1 MTGGRL
7 RAQSVHPTGRIE
19 RVLAMRDSNRL
30 RHEVWFSF
38 LIFSSAVAVAAEVKV
53 LSDGPLEPAL
63 VGIAETFRR
72 ASGHDVKFVFGLSP
86 VIHKRITDGEAA
98 DVVIIQPDFIEELV
112 KAGKVA
118 AGEHPVIGRVGIGL
132 FTRADAAA
140 PADVST
146 SQGLKQAL
154 QSADTLIFN
163 NVASGNY
170 FATVLERL
178 GIAEAVK
185 TKVTR
190 TTPPDVIARIV
201 QGKGSDIGIY
211 PVTLIVADRR
221 LKLIGALPSELQS
234 YIAYA
239 AAMMSNAASTD
250 AGQAFIRFLGSPASK
265 AAFGAAGVN

>member
-1 MTGGRL
+1 M
-7 RAQSVHPTGRIE
+7 SC
-19 RVLAMRDSNRL
+19 
-30 RHEVWFSF
+30 
-38 LIFSSAVAVAAEVKV
+38 
-53 LSDGPLEPAL
+53 PAL
-63 VGIAETFRR
+63 GRCRDR
-72 ASGHDVKFVFGLSP
+72 AHNGGGSACSECWFDRG
-86 VIHKRITDGEAA
+86 
-98 DVVIIQPDFIEELV
+98 
-112 KAGKVA
+112 
-118 AGEHPVIGRVGIGL
+118 
-132 FTRADAAA
+132 

-146 SQGLKQAL
+146 FQGLKQAL

-201 QGKGSDIGIY
+201 QGKGSDIGVY

-250 AGQAFIRFLGSPASK
+250 AGQTFIRFLGSPASR

>member
-1 MTGGRL
+1 LGRCRDRAHNGGGS
-7 RAQSVHPTGRIE
+7 ACSE
-19 RVLAMRDSNRL
+19 C
-30 RHEVWFSF
+30 WF
-38 LIFSSAVAVAAEVKV
+38 
-53 LSDGPLEPAL
+53 DRG
-63 VGIAETFRR
+63 
-72 ASGHDVKFVFGLSP
+72 
-86 VIHKRITDGEAA
+86 
-98 DVVIIQPDFIEELV
+98 
-112 KAGKVA
+112 
-118 AGEHPVIGRVGIGL
+118 
-132 FTRADAAA
+132 

-146 SQGLKQAL
+146 FQGLKQAL

-201 QGKGSDIGIY
+201 QGKGSDIGVY

-239 AAMMSNAASTD
+239 AERTLRDRASPT
-250 AGQAFIRFLGSPASK
+250 GPE
-265 AAFGAAGVN
+265 VT